1 MQSEEIQLRQEVY
14 RQDVERMA
22 EWMGDEAVTAY
33 LNEEQDVQDALERTL
48 QQSALPIFSARFN
61 RKGSFFMIVLT
72 GHGPIGFLRLIPKSE
87 GAEIVVVIGERSQ
100 WGEGYGLQAI
110 NKGLRRAF
118 FDWRE
123 ETVIAKIHQE
133 NTRSHRV
140 FRKAGFTPDQ
150 HLSTEVK
157 YTLDLEDYL

>member
-1 MQSEEIQLRQEVY
+1 MQSEQIQLRQEVY

-22 EWMGDEAVTAY
+22 EWMGDDEVTAY
-33 LNEEQDVQDALERTL
+33 LNEEQDVQDTLQRTL
-48 QQSALPIFSARFN
+48 RNTGMPIFSAQFN
-61 RKGSFFMIVLT
+61 RNGSFFMIVLT

-110 NKGLRRAF
+110 DQGLRRAF

-140 FRKAGFTPDQ
+140 FRKAGFTPDE